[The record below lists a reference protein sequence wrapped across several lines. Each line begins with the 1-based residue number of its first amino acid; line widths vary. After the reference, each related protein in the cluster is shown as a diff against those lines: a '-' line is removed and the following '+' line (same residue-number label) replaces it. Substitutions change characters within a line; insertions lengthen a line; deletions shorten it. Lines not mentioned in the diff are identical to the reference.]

1 MISQPQCTEVV
12 KDLPKHPQPLIA
24 VVDDDLPFLR
34 SVGRLLRSAGFRV
47 ETFGSGREFLVAV
60 PGLMAGCVL
69 VDVHMPE
76 MTCLQLQE
84 TLAELGIQ
92 LPLIFITAYDSPQ
105 TREHARRPGCAGLLL
120 KPFERQT
127 LVEAIWRALSGSTFP
142 YPGRGPGLTL
152 Q

>member
-1 MISQPQCTEVV
+1 MISQPQYAETGQ
-12 KDLPKHPQPLIA
+12 DLPECPQPLIA

-47 ETFGSGREFLVAV
+47 ETFGSGREFLAAV
-60 PGLMAGCVL
+60 PDLMAGCVL

-76 MTCLQLQE
+76 MTGLQLQE
-84 TLAELGIQ
+84 TLGELGIQ

-120 KPFERQT
+120 KPFERQA
-127 LVEAIWRALSGSTFP
+127 LIEAIWRALSGSSFRQS
-142 YPGRGPGLTL
+142 GRGPGVTL